1 MDPYQNDPFDRDE
14 DFRENDYP
22 YRDYYST
29 GGDYR
34 PPKQPRNYGCVIAV
48 AAMLLLLVSGFV
60 TARRDTAAPAEE
72 TVNEETVVSSA
83 ASVEIA
89 EAAVPEPVSNTGQV
103 LGSGHQ
109 LTITEGGGEEMRLQ
123 DIYKKTIPSVVSIIV
138 QSTSGT
144 STGTGI
150 IMTADGYIITNYH
163 VAGSSQEITVLLHSE
178 EEYTAQVVGGDE
190 TSDLMVLK
198 IEAQGLTPA
207 EFGDSDT
214 VEVGDSVVAI
224 GDPLGIELRG
234 TMTDGIICGL
244 YRDIQ
249 VSDRTMTLMQHN
261 AALNSGNSG
270 GPLVNMQGQV
280 IGINTMKMTS
290 SYTDVEGLG
299 FAIPISTAKPILD
312 ELMEKGYVSGRPA
325 FGFTVEELGA
335 RVMLYYAL
343 PGRLYIRSV
352 EPTSDAYQVGIRSG
366 DIITAIEGVKV
377 TTLDDFNTVKNEYVA
392 GESVSLTIYREG
404 QEMTVQVELMDRA
417 DLY

>member
-1 MDPYQNDPFDRDE
+1 MDPYQNDPFQRDE
-14 DFRENDYP
+14 EFPENGYP

-29 GGDYR
+29 GSDYR
-34 PPKQPRNYGCVIAV
+34 PPRRPRNYGFLIAV
-48 AAMLLLLVSGFV
+48 AAMLFLVVSGFITV
-60 TARRDTAAPAEE
+60 RRLTAEPEAETLQEIEEVVSQQADE
-72 TVNEETVVSSA
+72 TVT
-83 ASVEIA
+83 
-89 EAAVPEPVSNTGQV
+89 PEPMANTAPV
-103 LGSGHQ
+103 LGSGQQ
-109 LTITEGGGEEMRLQ
+109 LTISETGDEELRLQ
-123 DIYKKTIPSVVSIIV
+123 DIYKKTIPSVVSIIN
-138 QSTSGT
+138 QSSAGT

-150 IMTADGYIITNYH
+150 VMSADGYIITNYH
-163 VAGSSQEITVLLHSE
+163 VAAASQKITVLLHSE
-178 EEYTAQVVGGDE
+178 EEYPAQVVGGDE
-190 TSDLMVLK
+190 TSDLMVRK

-207 EFGDSDT
+207 EFGNSE
-214 VEVGDSVVAI
+214 VAEVGDSVVAI

-290 SYTDVEGLG
+290 AYNSVEGLG

-312 ELMEKGYVSGRPA
+312 ELLEKGYVTGRPA
-325 FGFTVEELGA
+325 FGFSVEELGA
-335 RVMLYYAL
+335 RVMLYYSL

-352 EPTSDAYQVGIRSG
+352 EPTSDAYLKGIRSG

-377 TTLDDFNTVKNEYVA
+377 GTLDEFNLVKNEFVA
-392 GESVSLTIYREG
+392 GDSVSLTIFREG
-404 QEMTVQVELMDRA
+404 QELTVQVELMDRA

>member
-1 MDPYQNDPFDRDE
+1 MDPYQNDPFERDGE
-14 DFRENDYP
+14 FPENGYP

-29 GGDYR
+29 GSDYR
-34 PPKQPRNYGCVIAV
+34 PPRRPRNYGFLIAV
-48 AAMLLLLVSGFV
+48 AAMLFLVVSGFITV
-60 TARRDTAAPAEE
+60 RRLTTEPEAETLQEIEEVVSEQVDE
-72 TVNEETVVSSA
+72 TVT
-83 ASVEIA
+83 
-89 EAAVPEPVSNTGQV
+89 PEPMVNTVPV
-103 LGSGHQ
+103 LGSGQQ
-109 LTITEGGGEEMRLQ
+109 LTISETGNEELRLQ
-123 DIYKKTIPSVVSIIV
+123 DIYKKTIPSVVSIIN
-138 QSTSGT
+138 QSSAGT

-150 IMTADGYIITNYH
+150 VMSADGYIITNYH
-163 VAGSSQEITVLLHSE
+163 VAASSQKITVLLHSE
-178 EEYTAQVVGGDE
+178 EEYPAQVVGGDE

-207 EFGDSDT
+207 EFGNSEIA
-214 VEVGDSVVAI
+214 EVGDSVVAI

-290 SYTDVEGLG
+290 AYNSVEGLG

-312 ELMEKGYVSGRPA
+312 ELLEKGYVTGRPA
-325 FGFTVEELGA
+325 FGFSVEELGA
-335 RVMLYYAL
+335 RVMLYYSL

-352 EPTSDAYQVGIRSG
+352 EPTSDAYLQGIRSG

-377 TTLDDFNTVKNEYVA
+377 GTLDEFNLVKNEFVA
-392 GESVSLTIYREG
+392 GDSVSLTIFREG
-404 QEMTVQVELMDRA
+404 QELTVQVELMDRA

>member
-1 MDPYQNDPFDRDE
+1 MDPYQNDPFERDGE
-14 DFRENDYP
+14 FPENGYP

-29 GGDYR
+29 GSDYR
-34 PPKQPRNYGCVIAV
+34 PPRRPRNYGFLIAV
-48 AAMLLLLVSGFV
+48 AAMLFLVVSGFITV
-60 TARRDTAAPAEE
+60 RRLTTEPEAETLQEIEEVVSEQVDE
-72 TVNEETVVSSA
+72 TVT
-83 ASVEIA
+83 
-89 EAAVPEPVSNTGQV
+89 PEPMVNTVPV
-103 LGSGHQ
+103 LGSGQQ
-109 LTITEGGGEEMRLQ
+109 LTISETGNEELRLQ
-123 DIYKKTIPSVVSIIV
+123 DIYKKTIPSVVSIIN
-138 QSTSGT
+138 QSSAGT

-150 IMTADGYIITNYH
+150 VMSADGYIITNYH
-163 VAGSSQEITVLLHSE
+163 VAASSQKITVLLHSE
-178 EEYTAQVVGGDE
+178 EEYPAQVVGGDE

-207 EFGDSDT
+207 EFGNSEIA
-214 VEVGDSVVAI
+214 EVGDSVVAI

-290 SYTDVEGLG
+290 AYNSVEGLG

-312 ELMEKGYVSGRPA
+312 ELLEQGYVTGRPA
-325 FGFTVEELGA
+325 FGFSVEELGA
-335 RVMLYYAL
+335 RVMLYYSL

-352 EPTSDAYQVGIRSG
+352 EPTSDAYLQGIRSG

-377 TTLDDFNTVKNEYVA
+377 GTLDEFNLVKNEFVA
-392 GESVSLTIYREG
+392 GDSVSLTIFREG
-404 QEMTVQVELMDRA
+404 QELTVQVELMDRA

>member
-1 MDPYQNDPFDRDE
+1 MDPYQNDPFQRDE
-14 DFRENDYP
+14 EFPENGYP

-29 GGDYR
+29 GSDYR
-34 PPKQPRNYGCVIAV
+34 PPRRPRNYGFLIAV
-48 AAMLLLLVSGFV
+48 AAMLFLVVSGFITV
-60 TARRDTAAPAEE
+60 RRLTTEPEAETLQEIEEVVSEQVDE
-72 TVNEETVVSSA
+72 TVT
-83 ASVEIA
+83 
-89 EAAVPEPVSNTGQV
+89 PEPMVNTVPV
-103 LGSGHQ
+103 LGSGQQ
-109 LTITEGGGEEMRLQ
+109 LTISETGNEELRLQ
-123 DIYKKTIPSVVSIIV
+123 DIYKKTIPSVVSIIN
-138 QSTSGT
+138 QSSAGT

-150 IMTADGYIITNYH
+150 VMSADGYIITNYH
-163 VAGSSQEITVLLHSE
+163 VAASSQKITVLLHSE
-178 EEYTAQVVGGDE
+178 EEYPAQVVGGDE

-207 EFGDSDT
+207 EFGNSEIA
-214 VEVGDSVVAI
+214 EVGDSVVAI

-290 SYTDVEGLG
+290 AYNSVEGLG

-312 ELMEKGYVSGRPA
+312 ELLEKGYVTGRPA
-325 FGFTVEELGA
+325 FGFSVEELGA
-335 RVMLYYAL
+335 RVMLYYSL

-352 EPTSDAYQVGIRSG
+352 EPTSDAYLQGIRSG

-377 TTLDDFNTVKNEYVA
+377 GTLDEFNLVKNEFVA
-392 GESVSLTIYREG
+392 GDSVSLTIFREG
-404 QEMTVQVELMDRA
+404 QELTVQVELMDRA

>member
-14 DFRENDYP
+14 DFRESDYP

-29 GGDYR
+29 GSDYR
-34 PPKQPRNYGCVIAV
+34 PPRRPKNYGCLIAV

-60 TARRDTAAPAEE
+60 TMQRIIIEPAEE
-72 TVNEETVVSSA
+72 TVSEEETTASA
-83 ASVEIA
+83 APAEIA
-89 EAAVPEPVSNTGQV
+89 AMASPEAVSNVGPV

-109 LTITEGGGEEMRLQ
+109 LTITETNGEEMRLQ
-123 DIYKKTIPSVVSIIV
+123 DIYKKTISSVVSIIV
-138 QSTSGT
+138 QSTTGT

-150 IMTADGYIITNYH
+150 VMTADGYIITNYH
-163 VAGSSQEITVLLHSE
+163 VAASSQKITVLLHSE
-178 EEYTAQVVGGDE
+178 EEYPAQIVGGDE

-207 EFGDSDT
+207 EFGNSDIA
-214 VEVGDSVVAI
+214 EVGDSVVAI

-290 SYTDVEGLG
+290 SYNDVEGLG

-312 ELMEKGYVSGRPA
+312 ELMEKGYVTGRPA

-335 RVMLYYAL
+335 RVMLYYSL

-352 EPTSDAYQVGIRSG
+352 EPTSDAYLKGVRSG

-377 TTLDDFNTVKNEYVA
+377 GTLDEFNTVKNEYVA
-392 GESVSLTIYREG
+392 GDSVSLTIFREG